1 MLTEQEAL
9 QHILSCVT
17 PLPTQQ
23 VLLREALHGYAAQA
37 VHASVPLPGFDNSAM
52 DGYAV
57 RAEDTR
63 SCDPLRIIA
72 VVAAGDVAGTS
83 LEPHTAIRIFTGAPM
98 PAGADAVIMQEDV
111 TTDAEKSSI
120 ICKEPVEPGENV
132 RVLGCDLC
140 VGQRIVDKGEPLG
153 AARLAVLAS
162 QGLRQVEIAA
172 APRIAVVTTG
182 DELISPG
189 EPLAPGKL
197 YNSNAIMLEMMLRSV
212 GISSQITSCHLP
224 DDLDATVAS
233 LRTLMEHHDFIIL
246 SGGVSVGE
254 HDFIKPALKALGI
267 PAEFWRVK
275 VKPGKPVL
283 FAKASASPRPC
294 HLFGLPGNPVSSHVT
309 FHLFVRPALLR
320 AMGASDAHLSLPRVR
335 ATLTRAMKNRG
346 DRPHYIRGIH
356 EDGKFSPTGV
366 QQSHALFSLSQAN
379 ALLRM
384 EAEQELHEGDGIQV
398 LLCERG

>member
-9 QHILSCVT
+9 DHILSCVT
-17 PLPTQQ
+17 PLPAQR
-23 VLLREALHGYAAQA
+23 VPLREALHAYAAQA
-37 VHASVPLPGFDNSAM
+37 VHATVPLPGFDNSAM

-63 SCDPLRIIA
+63 SADALRVIGAI
-72 VVAAGDVAGTS
+72 AAGDVATIS
-83 LEPHTAIRIFTGAPM
+83 LDPHTAIRIFTGAPM

-111 TTDAEKSSI
+111 TTDADRKSI
-120 ICKEPVEPGENV
+120 VCKEPVDPGENV

-140 VGQRIVDKGEPLG
+140 VGQRIVEKGDPLN

-162 QGLRQVEIAA
+162 QGLKQVDIAE

-182 DELISPG
+182 DELIPPG
-189 EPLAPGKL
+189 ESLAPGKL
-197 YNSNAIMLEMMLRSV
+197 YNSNGVMLEAMLRTAGV
-212 GISSQITSCHLP
+212 SSQITLRHLP
-224 DDLDATVAS
+224 DVLDATVAS
-233 LRTLMEHHDFIIL
+233 LRELLEDHDFIIL

-254 HDFIKPALKALGI
+254 HDYIKPALKALGI

-283 FAKASASPRPC
+283 FAKTSASSRPC

-309 FHLFVRPALLR
+309 FQLFVRPALLR
-320 AMGASDAHLSLPRVR
+320 AMGAGDAHLSLPAVR
-335 ATLTRAMKNRG
+335 ATLTRAMTNRG
-346 DRPHYIRGIH
+346 DRPHYIRGHH
-356 EDGKFSPTGV
+356 EDGRFSPTGV
-366 QQSHALFSLSQAN
+366 QQSHALFSLSRAN

-384 EAEQELHEGDGIQV
+384 EPEQELQEGDAVRV

>member
-9 QHILSCVT
+9 DLILSSVT
-17 PLPTQQ
+17 PLPSQR
-23 VLLREALHGYAAQA
+23 VPLREALHGFAAQA
-37 VHASVPLPGFDNSAM
+37 IHATIPLPGFDNSAM

-57 RAEDTR
+57 RAEDTH
-63 SCDPLRIIA
+63 STDSLRVIGTI
-72 VVAAGDVAGTS
+72 AAGDVATTE

-111 TTDAEKSSI
+111 TANAEMKTI
-120 ICKEPVEPGENV
+120 VCKEPVEPGENV

-162 QGLRQVEIAA
+162 QGLTHVEVAA

-182 DELISPG
+182 DELIPPG

-197 YNSNAIMLEMMLRSV
+197 YNSNGLMLESMLRSV

-224 DDLDATVAS
+224 DDLDATVTT
-233 LRTLMEHHDFIIL
+233 LRDLMGHHDFIIL

-254 HDFIKPALKALGI
+254 HDFIKPALKALDI

-283 FAKASASPRPC
+283 FAKTSTSPRPC

-309 FHLFVRPALLR
+309 FHLFVRPA
-320 AMGASDAHLSLPRVR
+320 
-335 ATLTRAMKNRG
+335 
-346 DRPHYIRGIH
+346 
-356 EDGKFSPTGV
+356 
-366 QQSHALFSLSQAN
+366 
-379 ALLRM
+379 
-384 EAEQELHEGDGIQV
+384 
-398 LLCERG
+398 

>member
-9 QHILSCVT
+9 EHILSSVT
-17 PLPTQQ
+17 ALPSQS
-23 VLLREALHGYAAQA
+23 VPLREGVRSYAARA
-37 VHASVPLPGFDNSAM
+37 IHATIPLPGFDNSAM

-63 SCDPLRIIA
+63 TTEPLRVTGAI
-72 VVAAGDVAGTS
+72 AAGDVAGVS

-98 PAGADAVIMQEDV
+98 PPGADAVIMQEDV
-111 TTDAEKSSI
+111 STDAEKKSI
-120 ICKEPVEPGENV
+120 VCKEPVELGENV

-140 VGQRIVDKGEPLG
+140 VGQRIVDKGEPLN

-162 QGLRQVEIAA
+162 QGLTHVDIAE

-182 DELISPG
+182 DELIPPG
-189 EPLAPGKL
+189 EPLLPGKL
-197 YNSNAIMLEMMLRSV
+197 YNSNGIMLEAMLRSV
-212 GISSQITSCHLP
+212 GISSPITFHHLR
-224 DDLDATVAS
+224 DNLEETVSA
-233 LRTLMEHHDFIIL
+233 LRELTRQHDFIIL

-254 HDFIKPALKALGI
+254 HDYIKPALKALDI

-283 FAKASASPRPC
+283 FAKTVSSPRPC

-309 FHLFVRPALLR
+309 FHLFVRPALLKVL
-320 AMGASDAHLSLPRVR
+320 GAGNASRSLPRVS

-346 DRPHYIRGIH
+346 DRPHYIRGVH
-356 EDGKFSPTGV
+356 EDGKFTPTGV
-366 QQSHALFSLSQAN
+366 QQSHALFSLSRAN
-379 ALLRM
+379 AFLRM
-384 EAEQELHEGDGIQV
+384 DPEQELAEGATVQA
-398 LLCERG
+398 LLCD